1 MLIRIFLIALFFP
14 AFVLVVRIQTVQ
26 FRALRVFL
34 LFALMFATGYSIV
47 FPETWQNIADLVG
60 VGRGADLLLY
70 LLAVSFIT
78 FVGLVIRK
86 FRKLEH
92 RIAILVQ
99 NLAIQKSK
107 NFTNEETDRI

>member
-1 MLIRIFLIALFFP
+1 MLIRFFLIVLFFP
-14 AFVLVVRIQTVQ
+14 AFVLVVRLQSAQ
-26 FRALRVFL
+26 FRAIRLIL
-34 LFALMFATGYSIV
+34 LFVLMLATGYSIV
-47 FPETWQNIADLVG
+47 FPETWQSIADALG

-86 FRKLEH
+86 FKKIEQ

-99 NLAIQKSK
+99 QLAIQEARNTLNDKC
-107 NFTNEETDRI
+107 D

>member
-14 AFVLVVRIQTVQ
+14 AFVLVVRVQSVQ
-26 FRALRVFL
+26 FRALRVIL
-34 LFALMFATGYSIV
+34 LFALMLATGYSIV

-70 LLAVSFIT
+70 LLAVSFIS
-78 FVGLVIRK
+78 FIGLVIRK

-99 NLAIQKSK
+99 NLAVQDARNASDEKI
-107 NFTNEETDRI
+107 D